1 MINRNVVMAGVAMAF
16 LSSGVATAF
25 AQNAVVP
32 TYPTHKRYH
41 RPGTEQYRPLTV
53 GPRQTSVPSQA
64 TTAPAGIGT
73 GLGTAVAAP
82 FNAVGIPVAGGIVG
96 GAANLAV
103 APLNGLFGG
112 QVGISPD
119 PAPPLPIKARFANTG
134 AVETSFDEGFSQD
147 VPVDKSGPIYQI
159 DTTGHERTVTPFT
172 LAAFPITGAA
182 SAITSPLRALP
193 HQ

>member
-1 MINRNVVMAGVAMAF
+1 MINRNVVMAGVAMAV
-16 LSSGVATAF
+16 LSSSVATAF
-25 AQNAVVP
+25 AQGTSP
-32 TYPTHKRYH
+32 TQKRY
-41 RPGTEQYRPLTV
+41 RRAGTEQYRPLTV
-53 GPRQTSVPSQA
+53 GPRQASVPSQA
-64 TTAPAGIGT
+64 ASAPAAIGT

-82 FNAVGIPVAGGIVG
+82 FNAVGVPLAGGIVG

-112 QVGISPD
+112 PVGISPD

-172 LAAFPITGAA
+172 LAAFPLTGAA

-193 HQ
+193 RQ

>member
-1 MINRNVVMAGVAMAF
+1 MINRNVVLAGVAMAF

-25 AQNAVVP
+25 AQDAVP

-53 GPRQTSVPSQA
+53 GPRQTSIPSQA
-64 TTAPAGIGT
+64 GPVGT

-82 FNAVGIPVAGGIVG
+82 FNAVGVPVAGGIVG
-96 GAANLAV
+96 GAANIAV
-103 APLNGLFGG
+103 APLNGLLGG

-147 VPVDKSGPIYQI
+147 VPVDKTGPIYMI

-172 LAAFPITGAA
+172 LAAFPVTAAA

>member
-1 MINRNVVMAGVAMAF
+1 MINRNVVMAGVALTFIA
-16 LSSGVATAF
+16 SGVATAF
-25 AQNAVVP
+25 AQDAVVP

-53 GPRQTSVPSQA
+53 GPKQTSIPSQA
-64 TTAPAGIGT
+64 TAAPAGVGT

-82 FNAVGIPVAGGIVG
+82 FNAVGIPAVGGIAGGT
-96 GAANLAV
+96 ANLAI

-112 QVGISPD
+112 SVGISAD
-119 PAPPLPIKARFANTG
+119 AAPPLPIKARFANTG

-147 VPVDKSGPIYQI
+147 VPVDKTGPIYMI
-159 DTTGHERTVTPFT
+159 DNTGHDRTVTPFT
-172 LAAFPITGAA
+172 LAAFPLTAA
-182 SAITSPLRALP
+182 TSAITSPLRSLP